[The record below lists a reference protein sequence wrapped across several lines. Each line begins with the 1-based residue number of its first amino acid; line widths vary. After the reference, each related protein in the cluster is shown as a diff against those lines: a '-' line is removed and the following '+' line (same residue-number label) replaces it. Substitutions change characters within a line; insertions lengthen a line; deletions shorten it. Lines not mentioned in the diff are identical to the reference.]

1 MEKSLM
7 QIIEGAC
14 DKFCKEYCKYS
25 EAFKNDEYS
34 EEDAMEICAICP
46 INELT

>member
-14 DKFCKEYCKYS
+14 DRFCKEYCKY
-25 EAFKNDEYS
+25 EEKFKNDEYS
-34 EEDAMEICAICP
+34 EDEQFEICAICP